1 MPNFEKIRN
10 ELMSESRF
18 RAWYQTATPEEHEL
32 SNRVYDLGDQFFGDM
47 LFWKG
52 SITHAYD

>member
-18 RAWYQTATPEEHEL
+18 RAWYQTATPEEQEL
-32 SNRVYDLGDQFFGDM
+32 SNRFLVICSFG
-47 LFWKG
+47 KE
-52 SITHAYD
+52 A